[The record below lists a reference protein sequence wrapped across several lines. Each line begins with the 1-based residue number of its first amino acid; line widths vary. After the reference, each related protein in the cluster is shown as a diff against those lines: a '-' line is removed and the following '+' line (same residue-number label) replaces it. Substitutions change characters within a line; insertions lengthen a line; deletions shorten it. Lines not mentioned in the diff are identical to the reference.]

1 MKTLCVTSELNPR
14 DASTVRARLTELEA
28 AWSMNNMLELSPR
41 QDVKH
46 CGLQASA
53 AGL

>member
-1 MKTLCVTSELNPR
+1 MKTLCETYELHPH
-14 DASTVRARLTELEA
+14 DASTVQPRLTELEA
-28 AWSMNNMLELSPR
+28 AWSMNNMFELSPR

-46 CGLQASA
+46 RGLRASV